1 MIGILDYEYC
11 NSKSVYE
18 TISALTDGVCLV
30 SDPKKIHSL
39 SKLIIPGVGC
49 SNNTMKFFRSNGLDE
64 KIIQF
69 SEKGNFILGIC
80 VGMQILFKKLTENGV
95 TEGLGFFKSNIEPI
109 ENISKIKTNIGW
121 RKIQKNNLSKMN
133 ILNENFFY
141 FCHSYYA
148 NICEDEKKYAVSYIK
163 DLAEIPAIVNKQNI
177 YGLQFHPE
185 KSQKN
190 GIDILIKF
198 LKL

>member
-18 TISALTDGVCLV
+18 TVSALTDNVCLI
-30 SDPKKIHSL
+30 SDPKKINSL

-49 SNNTMKFFRSNGLDE
+49 SNNTMKYFRSNGLDE

-80 VGMQILFKKLTENGV
+80 VGMQILFKKLSENGV
-95 TEGLGFFKSNIEPI
+95 TDGLGFFKSNVEPI

-121 RKIQKNNLSKMN
+121 RKIQNNKLSKMN
-133 ILNENFFY
+133 ILNEKFFY

-148 NICEDEKKYAVSYIK
+148 KICEDEKKYIISYIK
-163 DLAEIPAIVNKQNI
+163 DFVQIPAIVNKHNV

-190 GIDILIKF
+190 GIDILTKF